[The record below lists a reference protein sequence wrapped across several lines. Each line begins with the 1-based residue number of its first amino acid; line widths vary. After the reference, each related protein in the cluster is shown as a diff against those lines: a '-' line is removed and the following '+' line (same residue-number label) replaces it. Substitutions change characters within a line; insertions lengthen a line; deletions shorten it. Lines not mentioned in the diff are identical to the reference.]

1 MIGDETNSYAYQNS
15 VRYFQ
20 IASLKQQAY
29 AILFSY
35 RVQNY
40 SKLSNCANLE
50 TSMKGFLKFFR
61 TDNRLNINDITTN
74 QSLSQTCEAHQSKQ
88 HVSRLKTKE
97 NHPLY
102 TKKGCI
108 EPMFNASHYI

>member
-1 MIGDETNSYAYQNS
+1 MIGDKTNSYAYQNS

-50 TSMKGFLKFFR
+50 TSTKGFLKFFR
-61 TDNRLNINDITTN
+61 IDNYLNINDITTN
-74 QSLSQTCEAHQSKQ
+74 SPNNIVVFLTIQYYCLSLRHE
-88 HVSRLKTKE
+88 
-97 NHPLY
+97 
-102 TKKGCI
+102 
-108 EPMFNASHYI
+108 